1 MTTAEQGHHRLVG
14 QPHDDSEGPV
24 ADAEAEAAKL
34 RSEEQ
39 PLGRP
44 GPPVDRRSPFFVGM
58 VGAAGVAVTYFLTQF
73 VVAARDVLVLIGLA
87 LFLAVGLEPAVSW
100 LVRQKLPRWAAV
112 TVVLVGTL
120 ALVGGFVAVAI
131 TPLVDQGTQFVQ
143 RLPDHLRLLQD
154 HNSLLGRLN
163 DRFHL
168 QQLIQ
173 NGLSA
178 GQSNVVGG
186 LLGAGRVVLNA
197 VTSTVAVI
205 VLTVYFLGD
214 LPRIRRTVYRLV
226 PRSRRPRAILIGD
239 EIVGKI
245 GAYVLGNLLVSIITG
260 TATFVWLLV
269 FGVPY
274 AILLGIA
281 VAILDLIPVVGS
293 TIGGIVVTL
302 VAATVSW
309 PIAIATAA
317 FYVAWRF
324 LEDYLLVPKIIGRVV
339 DVPAV
344 VTVVAILVGAAL
356 LGVLGAFVAIPV
368 AAAVLLVTR
377 EVLLPR
383 LDRA

>member
-100 LVRQKLPRWAAV
+100 LVRHKLPRWAAV

-143 RLPDHLRLLQD
+143 RLPDYLRLLQD

-302 VAATVSW
+302 VASTVSW

>member
-1 MTTAEQGHHRLVG
+1 MPTADQGHHRLVG
-14 QPHDDSEGPV
+14 QPHD
-24 ADAEAEAAKL
+24 EAE
-34 RSEEQ
+34 
-39 PLGRP
+39 GH
-44 GPPVDRRSPFFVGM
+44 RRSPFFVGM
-58 VGAAGVAVTYFLTQF
+58 VGAAGVAVTYLLAQF
-73 VVAARDVLVLIGLA
+73 VLGARDVLVLIGLA

-100 LVRQKLPRWAAV
+100 LVRRRLPRWAAV
-112 TVVLVGTL
+112 TVVVVGTL
-120 ALVGGFVAVAI
+120 ALVGGFGAVAV
-131 TPLVDQGTQFVQ
+131 TPLVEQGTQFVQ
-143 RLPDHLRLLQD
+143 RLPDYLNQAQD
-154 HNSLLGRLN
+154 HSSLLGRLN
-163 DRFHL
+163 ERFNL
-168 QQLIQ
+168 RQLIQ
-173 NGLSA
+173 NGLS
-178 GQSNVVGG
+178 GQQTNVVDSV
-186 LLGAGRVVLNA
+186 LGAGRVVLNA
-197 VTSTVAVI
+197 VSSTLIVV

-214 LPRIRRTVYRLV
+214 LPRIRRAVYRLV
-226 PRSRRPRAILIGD
+226 PHSRRPRAILIGD

-274 AILLGIA
+274 AILLGIVVA
-281 VAILDLIPVVGS
+281 VLDLIPVVGS

-302 VAATVSW
+302 VALTVSW
-309 PIAIATAA
+309 PVAIATAA

-324 LEDYLLVPKIIGRVV
+324 IEDYLLVPKIIGRVV

>member
-100 LVRQKLPRWAAV
+100 LVRHKLPRWAAV

-143 RLPDHLRLLQD
+143 RLPDYLRLLQD